1 MSLRQKKYTV
11 IAVMVG
17 VPALLLLAVS
27 AGLLDHA
34 EAEVITAA
42 ALLAVAAGVVLGLR
56 WIRCSH
62 CGSWLERNDGQY
74 CQHCGE
80 KIDWDAKPGRTGDQS

>member
-27 AGLLDHA
+27 AGLLDNA
-34 EAEVITAA
+34 GADVIAA
-42 ALLAVAAGVVLGLR
+42 IAILSVAAGVVLSLH
-56 WIRCSH
+56 WMRCPH
-62 CGSWLERNDGQY
+62 CGRWLERNDGEY
-74 CQHCGE
+74 CRHCG
-80 KIDWDAKPGRTGDQS
+80 KRIDWDAKPGKE

>member
-27 AGLLDHA
+27 TGLLDYA
-34 EAEVITAA
+34 GAEVITAA
-42 ALLAVAAGVVLGLR
+42 AILAVAAGVVLSLR
-56 WIRCSH
+56 WMRCPH

-74 CQHCGE
+74 CRHCGKE
-80 KIDWDAKPGRTGDQS
+80 IDWDTKSGKE